1 MGVVPHGRAPPH
13 GSYMVVRL
21 LRTIYTGAD
30 LGLSVNLFKDV
41 FREGERGGSG
51 KEGRGGAPQFGWH
64 CRKT

>member
-30 LGLSVNLFKDV
+30 LGLSGKVYLNGLF
-41 FREGERGGSG
+41 GGGRGGSG
-51 KEGRGGAPQFGWH
+51 KEGRGGARPFGWH
-64 CRKT
+64 CAKT